1 MLVILDS
8 DFLFLLFL
16 SSFDNIFLSG
26 LWKKVMSKRTNRPG
40 ISTTNRGRG
49 RSRRGG
55 YYRGMGSGYYP
66 YAPRPRPRYRWG
78 IMHWMASFTFH
89 IQLLILQ
96 FLLIIYQISLNL
108 IFVFK
113 FLLPLLF
120 MLIKTFFCVNFIQ
133 SYSLVFFSF
142 SSFVIWKHV
151 LVKWV
156 TLFEVEFV

>member
-1 MLVILDS
+1 MYEFFLNSCLLRQKKSLNIILLLPFDLIIDWNCNPQFWIS
-8 DFLFLLFL
+8 FTEIMGKLLSYASNPWFWLLFLLFL

-96 FLLIIYQISLNL
+96 FLLITYQISLNL
-108 IFVFK
+108 IFIF
-113 FLLPLLF
+113 
-120 MLIKTFFCVNFIQ
+120 
-133 SYSLVFFSF
+133 
-142 SSFVIWKHV
+142 
-151 LVKWV
+151 
-156 TLFEVEFV
+156 